1 MILSL
6 ALLAGATGGGALA
19 TYLYEDDAPFLWRA
33 CAGAATGLAALGLVG
48 LLFSTL
54 AGFGALALVLTAITV
69 ASPASLL
76 LARTCRKAVR
86 EDLARA
92 AGTFRGALAPSRANG
107 IRALLVALLLLGIWR
122 VNDRV
127 IFERADGIYTGVTN
141 NIGDLPF
148 HIAVITR
155 FLEEGNVPPENPIY
169 SGTFLTYT
177 YLADFVT
184 AIVAA
189 AGADLRLALLLVN
202 LTLMCALAALAYHW
216 VRVLTSDRGVAAL
229 ALPLLLLNGG
239 FGWWQLLREMQAADA
254 GLPLLFRLPHD
265 YTIMSQGGWRWGNL
279 ITSLL
284 LPQRAFLLGLP
295 LALVV
300 FTLWARAWDRAN
312 GTGRLDGTMTAV
324 RHMAAAGVVAGLLP
338 LAHVHS
344 YAVVMAVAACL
355 ALWSGRLRLW
365 MTFLAVAIALGLPQM
380 LWLASGSSVEGT
392 RFVGWHVGWDH
403 GEHNVWWF
411 WLKNTGVMI
420 PLVLL
425 AIFWRGR
432 HAPVA
437 PHLLRCYLP
446 FIAFLVIPNVVRLS
460 PWIWDNIKIMIYWHV
475 ASAPLAAL
483 VLVRLWRDRRPLR
496 IASAMLV
503 TLLTLAGAL
512 DVWRVVSGASEHRV
526 FTREGIAFAS
536 VVRDTVPAGALL
548 LHAPTYNH
556 PVFLSGRRSFMG
568 YPGHLWSHG
577 LTYEGREAE
586 LKRVY
591 SGAADAEQLLVR
603 RGIGYIVVGPLERE
617 LLKVDEG
624 FLTRFPVVA
633 TVGKHMLMR
642 VAPTGRQ

>member
-1 MILSL
+1 MTLSL
-6 ALLAGATGGGALA
+6 ALLASATAGGTVA

-33 CAGAATGLAALGLVG
+33 CAGASTGLAALGLVG

-54 AGFGALALVLTAITV
+54 AGFGPLALVLAAISCG
-69 ASPASLL
+69 SPASLL
-76 LARTCRKAVR
+76 LKRTYRKAVA
-86 EDLARA
+86 EDLALA
-92 AGTFRGALAPSRANG
+92 AGAFRGALAPSRTNG
-107 IRALLVALLLLGIWR
+107 IRALLVALLLVGVWS
-122 VNDRV
+122 VTDRV
-127 IFERADGIYTGVTN
+127 IFERADGIYTGITN

-148 HIAVITR
+148 HIAVIRR
-155 FLEEGNVPPENPIY
+155 FLEDGTVPPENPIY
-169 SGTFLTYT
+169 AGAFLTYPF
-177 YLADFVT
+177 LADFMT
-184 AIVAA
+184 AMVAA
-189 AGADLRLALLLVN
+189 AGADLRRSLLLVN

-216 VRVLTSDRGVAAL
+216 VRVLTSDRGATAL
-229 ALPLLLLNGG
+229 TVPLLLLNGG
-239 FGWWQLLREMQAADA
+239 FGWWQLLREVQSADA
-254 GLPLLFRLPHD
+254 GLAMLLRLPHD
-265 YTIMSQGGWRWGNL
+265 YTIMAQGGWRWGNL

-300 FTLWARAWDRAN
+300 FTLWKRAWDRAAD
-312 GTGRLDGTMTAV
+312 TGRLDGTMSAD
-324 RHMAAAGVVAGLLP
+324 RRMAAAGVVAGLLP
-338 LAHVHS
+338 LAHAHS

-355 ALWSGRLRLW
+355 AIWSGRLRLW

-380 LWLASGSSVEGT
+380 LWLASGSSVEGA

-403 GEHNVWWF
+403 GDHNVWWF

-425 AIFWRGR
+425 AIFWRGP

-446 FIAFLVIPNVVRLS
+446 FIACLVIPNVVRLS

-496 IASAMLV
+496 IMSAMLV
-503 TLLTLAGAL
+503 MLLTLAGAL
-512 DVWRVVSGASEHRV
+512 DVWRVVSRASEHRV

-536 VVRDTVPAGALL
+536 VVRDTVPAGGLL

-577 LTYEGREAE
+577 LSYEGREAE

-624 FLTRFPVVA
+624 FLMRFPVVA
-633 TVGKHMLMR
+633 VVGKHMLMR
-642 VAPTGRQ
+642 VAPTAKE